1 MKNIPK
7 QKQDWEKRF
16 DELFEELSHCG
27 RTEKDFGKNI
37 IKDFIFSELQ
47 RLIEEVREKVEN
59 YFATKGF
66 SSTNPD
72 VAINL
77 KYAQNTIRKELLSE
91 LNKLKGIMK
100 NIPKQYHPAVR
111 KLIKKAREEE
121 AKKIL
126 DEFFDLHRLYYEN
139 KTRRLNNYE

>member
-47 RLIEEVREKVEN
+47 RLIEEVREIAEEMGECNCCKWDDNGFQHEPHCN
-59 YFATKGF
+59 SKKPIAYFEAL
-66 SSTNPD
+66 D
-72 VAINL
+72 DL
-77 KYAQNTIRKELLSE
+77 
-91 LNKLKGIMK
+91 LNKLKE
-100 NIPKQYHPAVR
+100 
-111 KLIKKAREEE
+111 L
-121 AKKIL
+121 
-126 DEFFDLHRLYYEN
+126 
-139 KTRRLNNYE
+139 